1 MLLARLYYKCRN
13 CLTPLLFKEAYFMRK
28 LFFIITMLVFFVV
41 TISACSGSAGDV
53 SSAKA
58 SESSVPEQSSP
69 KEAPQ
74 ENSETVL
81 LGSIAEIN
89 LSDIYSVKISCRNIE
104 GIKSC
109 RLTGSAADEYAK
121 ALSEIRL
128 VPFDKMKFDA
138 ITGGDI
144 VYSVYFRGGEAE
156 IVYNGSYTVTAD
168 LFEKEDID
176 GERFLPADK
185 GYPEIP
191 DNVFWCTL
199 KKDSVPEVVT
209 FAGPSCGEYS
219 AYLEKLWE
227 KEIVLGSAETLEQW
241 QSGVADYSGISKIVV
256 IDDSLGTENVKTDL
270 SEEECLDL
278 LERIAL
284 LSPNVMERQENPLT
298 GGSSFIALA
307 FDESG
312 NLLWT
317 ANTGDMGFMLS
328 FPNDEKLYRYECVRS
343 FAPPQDETA
352 E

>member
-1 MLLARLYYKCRN
+1 
-13 CLTPLLFKEAYFMRK
+13 MRK

>member
-1 MLLARLYYKCRN
+1 
-13 CLTPLLFKEAYFMRK
+13 MRRST
-28 LFFIITMLVFFVV
+28 LFFTVLALFAILL
-41 TISACSGSAGDV
+41 SACG
-53 SSAKA
+53 KPE
-58 SESSVPEQSSP
+58 SESSSLPDFSESVSEQSSP

-74 ENSETVL
+74 ENSEAVL

-156 IVYNGSYTVTAD
+156 IVYNGSYTITAD

-191 DNVFWCTL
+191 GDVFWCTL
-199 KKDSVPEVVT
+199 KKDSVPEVLT

-241 QSGVADYSGISKIVV
+241 QSSVTDYNGIAKLVV
-256 IDDSLGTENVKTDL
+256 IDCSFGVEGVRSEL
-270 SEEECLDL
+270 SDEERLDL
-278 LERIAL
+278 LESISL
-284 LSPNVMERQENPLT
+284 LSPEVMEKEENPM
-298 GGSSFIALA
+298 SSGLSVVAIA
-307 FDESG
+307 FDNGG
-312 NLLWT
+312 NELWT
-317 ANTGDMGFMLS
+317 INAGYMGFMVA
-328 FPNDEKLYRYECVRS
+328 FPTDEKVYRYRCS
-343 FAPPQDETA
+343 QGFAPPQAETA

>member
-1 MLLARLYYKCRN
+1 
-13 CLTPLLFKEAYFMRK
+13 MRK

-199 KKDSVPEVVT
+199 KKDSVPEVLT

-241 QSGVADYSGISKIVV
+241 QSGVANYSGVSKIVV

-270 SEEECLDL
+270 SAEECLDL

-307 FDESG
+307 FDEGG
-312 NLLWT
+312 NMLWA

-343 FAPPQDETA
+343 FAPPQAETA